1 MIRLFLFF
9 LEGFL
14 GLSLLEVEGVLV
26 EVSVVDGVVGVGYSS
41 CELMAVR
48 FFSLASR

>member
-1 MIRLFLFF
+1 M
-9 LEGFL
+9 
-14 GLSLLEVEGVLV
+14 EGVLV

-48 FFSLASR
+48 IFFFSSEIVSSPVLAV